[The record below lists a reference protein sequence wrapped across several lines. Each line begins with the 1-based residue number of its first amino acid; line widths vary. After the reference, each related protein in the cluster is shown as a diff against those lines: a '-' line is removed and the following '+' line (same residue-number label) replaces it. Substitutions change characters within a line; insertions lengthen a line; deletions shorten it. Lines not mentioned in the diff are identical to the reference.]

1 MDKLTTIIQSLD
13 LNKILSEM
21 FKGLDIG
28 SMFNGGNTLII
39 IAIAIVAGKFFLEA
53 LKKYMPAIA
62 IIVIILV
69 MISIK

>member
-1 MDKLTTIIQSLD
+1 MDKLTTVMQSLD
-13 LNKILSEM
+13 LNNLGEM
-21 FKGLDIG
+21 FKGFDIG

-39 IAIAIVAGKFFLEA
+39 IAIAIVAGKFLLEA

>member
-13 LNKILSEM
+13 LNSLGEM
-21 FKGLDIG
+21 FKGLDIS
-28 SMFNGGNTLII
+28 SMFSGGNSLII
-39 IAIAIVAGKFFLEA
+39 IAIAFVAGRFLLEA
-53 LKKYMPAIA
+53 LKKYVPVIA